1 MTNPEQ
7 PAGPAH
13 PARALGYALIG
24 VAVIALVIGLV
35 SLFIGDSDDDT
46 STAQSQSQSPS
57 ATSSDTSQTG
67 DPTPPTPAPSE
78 TSPTTPTT
86 GAAPTTTANPGATTT
101 TDTAPPPVSTKP
113 PVRVY
118 NNSTTRGLAADAAL
132 DVQQAG
138 WQVAETGNY
147 SQGLIPTTT
156 VYYRPGTDEEASA
169 RDLARVLNARVESRF
184 DGIED
189 AQPGII
195 VIVTNDYKGP
205 SPKGS

>member
-35 SLFIGDSDDDT
+35 SLFIGGPDDDQP
-46 STAQSQSQSPS
+46 TAQPTTPS
-57 ATSSDTSQTG
+57 TTSDTSSATG
-67 DPTPPTPAPSE
+67 DPTTPSPAPSE
-78 TSPTTPTT
+78 TSPTT
-86 GAAPTTTANPGATTT
+86 GAPTTTTGNPGATTT
-101 TDTAPPPVSTKP
+101 TTPPPPVTTTQKP

-118 NNSTTRGLAADAAL
+118 NNSTTQGLAGRASD
-132 DVQQAG
+132 DVERAG
-138 WQVAETGNY
+138 WQVAEKGNY

-169 RDLARVLNARVESRF
+169 RELAQILNARVEARF
-184 DGIED
+184 DGIQD
-189 AQPGII
+189 AHAGII